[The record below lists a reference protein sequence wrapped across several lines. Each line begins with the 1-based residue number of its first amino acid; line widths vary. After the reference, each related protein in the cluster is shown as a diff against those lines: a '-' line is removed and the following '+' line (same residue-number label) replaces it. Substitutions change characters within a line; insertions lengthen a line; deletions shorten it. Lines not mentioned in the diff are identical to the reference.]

1 MKIKLTIDGTT
12 CEAECDWDPSAC
24 LSVEQRETV
33 NAALVRRLTD
43 ELHILGEKLIE
54 AKYGSKKAADSVC
67 PNCGSDLKVLVSHKG
82 RRIVTCPKCGPI
94 NLQVVKS

>member
-1 MKIKLTIDGTT
+1 MKIKLTIDGMT
-12 CEAECDWDPSAC
+12 CEAECDWNPSAC
-24 LSVEQRETV
+24 LSVEHREIA
-33 NAALVRRLTD
+33 NAALARRLTD

-54 AKYGSKKAADSVC
+54 AKHGNKKVAYPVC

-82 RRIVTCPKCGPI
+82 HRIVTCPKCGPI

>member
-12 CEAECDWDPSAC
+12 CEAECDWNPSGC
-24 LSVEQRETV
+24 LSVEQRETA

-54 AKYGSKKAADSVC
+54 AKYGNKKAADSVC
-67 PNCGSDLKVLVSHKG
+67 PNCGSHTKVIFSNDGHRV
-82 RRIVTCPKCGPI
+82 VNCPKCGHI
-94 NLQVVKS
+94 NL